1 MRFFNASHVDYS
13 GLHERRPFLGK
24 CFLVLAAILLP
35 LSICGTAYV
44 PIFVTMVV
52 TLIAWFVAWF
62 SIVGAFYRMPLSAA
76 FLVQLAVISVRYCE
90 CA

>member
-13 GLHERRPFLGK
+13 GLHERRPALGK

-35 LSICGTAYV
+35 LSICGTEVV
-44 PIFVTMVV
+44 PIYITMLV
-52 TLIAWFVAWF
+52 TLAAWFAAWYT
-62 SIVGAFYRMPLSAA
+62 IVGAFYRMPLSAA
-76 FLVQLAVISVRYCE
+76 LLVQLAVISVRYCE